1 MLHEFVTAHRE
12 EIIGRCRAK
21 VSARSIP
28 PPTKG
33 EIDHGVPMFLDQ
45 LVDELRIG
53 LSPNSQ
59 IRKTATQHG
68 HDLLAQGFTVSQV
81 VHDYGNVCQAITELA
96 VELKAPIDTDDFRML
111 NRCLDDAIASAVT
124 EYGREIDDAPDGVPA
139 GRAEDLGDLAR
150 EMRKSVHHS
159 ERRAVATAAAQHGPD
174 GVQSAPGVAPCE
186 NDRIMLLSRDL
197 RKVIHTASVA
207 LEVIKSGRVGI
218 AGSTGAV
225 LNQSLLGAHDLI
237 DRLLAEVY
245 AVRAQP
251 RPSEKVN

>member
-12 EIIGRCRAK
+12 EIIDRCRAK
-21 VSARSIP
+21 VATRSVP

-45 LVDELRIG
+45 LVDELRVG
-53 LSPNSQ
+53 LSASEQ
-59 IRKTATQHG
+59 ISRTASRHG

-81 VHDYGNVCQAITELA
+81 VHDDGVVCQVITEMA
-96 VELKAPIDTDDFRML
+96 VERNAPIRADDFRML

-124 EYGREIDDAPDGVPA
+124 EFGRQPDQAAQGVAVDEP
-139 GRAEDLGDLAR
+139 DLGGLAR
-150 EMRKSVHHS
+150 EMRKSIHNS
-159 ERRAVATAAAQHGPD
+159 DRRAVASAATQHGPE
-174 GVQSAPGVAPCE
+174 GVQSLHGAAAGE
-186 NDRIMLLSRDL
+186 SDRVGLYAREL

-251 RPSEKVN
+251 TPSGKVN